1 MRNYFLF
8 FFLLLFFN
16 SCQKEVKNNIDT
28 SNIEVEFMIN
38 RFEQDFYT
46 NKGDNLEEALLTI
59 VERVDRL
66 NNIVSALLMGL
77 QTLTQTVMEPRV
89 GGNAGGPVTA
99 TLTAGM
105 ANCIKFMTDL
115 QRYSGDLNIQ
125 RQAISALKIDYLNDM
140 GAKYINSRHNRTN

>member
-46 NKGDNLEEALLTI
+46 NKGDNLEELKKKYPLLFPKNTPDSIWRAKIKDKDEQEKRI
-59 VERVDRL
+59 VELLDMFNIEPIRFTNLDKQNNKSL
-66 NNIVSALLMGL
+66 NKKN
-77 QTLTQTVMEPRV
+77 
-89 GGNAGGPVTA
+89 
-99 TLTAGM
+99 
-105 ANCIKFMTDL
+105 K
-115 QRYSGDLNIQ
+115 
-125 RQAISALKIDYLNDM
+125 KI
-140 GAKYINSRHNRTN
+140 